1 VRVSVLNAQGK
12 RLKGVRVKLTGAGIR
27 AVVRKTNAVG
37 KISFKVRPKKRGK
50 LFVTATK
57 AGYQPAYGTLKV
69 R

>member
-1 VRVSVLNAQGK
+1 MQD
-12 RLKGVRVKLTGAGIR
+12 LTPG
-27 AVVRKTNAVG
+27 
-37 KISFKVRPKKRGK
+37 VRPKKCGK